1 MKMLR
6 RILSV
11 FLLFFLTACSQYH
24 DTKKRNANDDGGLFT
39 GRTWEWIA
47 TETISGRLVSAVPER
62 YTVRFDAVGGV
73 QARLDC
79 NRGGGS
85 YTIEDDTLR
94 LGRLFATKMACG
106 PDSQDRRF
114 VRDLMRVHSFRLEE
128 GNLYLELS
136 GEGGTMMFRAAP

>member
-11 FLLFFLTACSQYH
+11 FLLLFLTACSPYH
-24 DTKKRNANDDGGLFT
+24 DIKKHSADDDGEPLS
-39 GRTWEWIA
+39 GRRWEWVA
-47 TETISGRLVSAVPER
+47 TETVSGKLVSLAPER
-62 YTVRFDAVGGV
+62 YTVRFDAAGGL

-94 LGRLFATKMACG
+94 LGQLFATKMACG

-136 GEGGTMMFRAAP
+136 GDGGTMIFRPAP